1 MKLLIVEDEA
11 KLADYLRK
19 GLAEEGYVVEVAS
32 NGVDGLHMA
41 TEGSH
46 DLIVLDTMLPGI
58 DGLGLLAALRQSK
71 QTPVIMLTARH
82 RVEDRVRGLKAGA
95 DDYLVKPF
103 AFSELVARIEV
114 LLRRAAGAAPA
125 PDALLE
131 HAELAMVAAKKRGAG
146 GVQVF
151 DPTLENASAQ
161 SLSLLSQL
169 SQREALVLGGEDR
182 LALLADIDGILD
194 MDRPAIAGP
203 PGHRARGEIIS
214 GQQFHA
220 RYSASRARAASRSSA
235 LDISTTSP
243 TMIRAGE
250 RTASRAIIPPMSVK
264 MVRSARPS
272 LRPTRSSTATGV
284 SGESPSAINFSLMS
298 SAVATPI

>member
-19 GLAEEGYVVEVAS
+19 GLAEEGYVVEVAG

-41 TEGSH
+41 IEGSH

-125 PDALLE
+125 PDALL
-131 HAELAMVAAKKRGAG
+131 
-146 GVQVF
+146 
-151 DPTLENASAQ
+151 
-161 SLSLLSQL
+161 LSLGDLQVDLARRRAVRAGQRLELSAKEFQL
-169 SQREALVLGGEDR
+169 LTLLMRRKGEVLSRTEIAEQVWDVNFDHGTNVIDVAIRRLRGKLDLPFEHPLLHTVRGMGYVLEDR
-182 LALLADIDGILD
+182 
-194 MDRPAIAGP
+194 
-203 PGHRARGEIIS
+203 
-214 GQQFHA
+214 
-220 RYSASRARAASRSSA
+220 
-235 LDISTTSP
+235 SP
-243 TMIRAGE
+243 
-250 RTASRAIIPPMSVK
+250 
-264 MVRSARPS
+264 
-272 LRPTRSSTATGV
+272 
-284 SGESPSAINFSLMS
+284 
-298 SAVATPI
+298 

>member
-19 GLAEEGYVVEVAS
+19 GLVEEGYVVEVTG
-32 NGVDGLHMA
+32 NGIDGLHMA
-41 TEGSH
+41 TEGNH

-125 PDALLE
+125 PDALL
-131 HAELAMVAAKKRGAG
+131 
-146 GVQVF
+146 
-151 DPTLENASAQ
+151 
-161 SLSLLSQL
+161 LSLGDLQVDLARRRAVRAGQRLELSAKEFQL
-169 SQREALVLGGEDR
+169 LTLLMRRQGEVLSRTEIAEQVWDVNFDHGTNVIDVAIRRLRGKLDLPFEHPLLHTVRGMGYVLEDR
-182 LALLADIDGILD
+182 
-194 MDRPAIAGP
+194 
-203 PGHRARGEIIS
+203 
-214 GQQFHA
+214 
-220 RYSASRARAASRSSA
+220 
-235 LDISTTSP
+235 SP
-243 TMIRAGE
+243 
-250 RTASRAIIPPMSVK
+250 
-264 MVRSARPS
+264 
-272 LRPTRSSTATGV
+272 
-284 SGESPSAINFSLMS
+284 
-298 SAVATPI
+298 

>member
-19 GLAEEGYVVEVAS
+19 GLVEEGYVVEVTG
-32 NGVDGLHMA
+32 NGIDGLHMA
-41 TEGSH
+41 TEGNH

-125 PDALLE
+125 PDALL
-131 HAELAMVAAKKRGAG
+131 
-146 GVQVF
+146 
-151 DPTLENASAQ
+151 
-161 SLSLLSQL
+161 LSLGDLQVDLARRRAVRAGQRLELSAKEFQL
-169 SQREALVLGGEDR
+169 LTLLMRRKGEVLSRTEIAEQVWDVNFDHGTNVIDVAIRRLRGKLDLPFEYPLLHTVRGMGYVLEDR
-182 LALLADIDGILD
+182 
-194 MDRPAIAGP
+194 
-203 PGHRARGEIIS
+203 
-214 GQQFHA
+214 
-220 RYSASRARAASRSSA
+220 
-235 LDISTTSP
+235 SP
-243 TMIRAGE
+243 
-250 RTASRAIIPPMSVK
+250 
-264 MVRSARPS
+264 
-272 LRPTRSSTATGV
+272 
-284 SGESPSAINFSLMS
+284 
-298 SAVATPI
+298 